1 MKKEFSLVSS
11 FFENVVS
18 AGNTFLWSYVLIF
31 LLIAVGIYFTVRT
44 NFVQFRFLGE
54 MLRLLGEGAKT
65 TVSRDNNGKVSSFQA
80 FCISTA
86 SRVGTGNL
94 AGVAM
99 AISVGGPGAVFWMWM
114 LALIGAASGFVES
127 TLAQIYKVKTRD
139 GYRGGPAYYMEKA
152 LGMRGMGI
160 LFSILI
166 TISFGLVFNS
176 VQANTITLAVEQAFG
191 VSRLVCG
198 LSLAAFATFV
208 IFGGVKRVARTSEI
222 IVPVMAVAYLLVAL
236 FIIVKNISQVPAVF
250 SLIIESAFGLK
261 QAVGGGMGVALM
273 QGIKRGLFS
282 NEAGMGS
289 APNAAATADVSH
301 PVKQGFIQTLG
312 VFTDTIL
319 ICSATAF
326 IVLLSGVWNTEGLTG
341 IQLTQAALSVHVG
354 GWGNNFVALCIL
366 LFAFSSIIGNYY
378 YGESN
383 IGFIHPDRKWIFL
396 YRVSVIGMVLMGSVA
411 KVQLVWD
418 MADLFMGAMAL
429 INLIAIALLGKI
441 AFAAL
446 KDYAR
451 QKKEG
456 KDPVFT
462 VNSIKGLK
470 NVECWGGNDG
480 MDRAVSGASSVSFKD
495 PVLVPV
501 SDPGTLHG

>member
-1 MKKEFSLVSS
+1 
-11 FFENVVS
+11 
-18 AGNTFLWSYVLIF
+18 
-31 LLIAVGIYFTVRT
+31 
-44 NFVQFRFLGE
+44 
-54 MLRLLGEGAKT
+54 
-65 TVSRDNNGKVSSFQA
+65 
-80 FCISTA
+80 
-86 SRVGTGNL
+86 
-94 AGVAM
+94 
-99 AISVGGPGAVFWMWM
+99 
-114 LALIGAASGFVES
+114 VES
-127 TLAQIYKVKTRD
+127 TLAQIYKVKTKD

-198 LSLAAFATFV
+198 LFLAAFATFI

-236 FIIVKNISQVPAVF
+236 FVIVKNISQVPAVF

-289 APNAAATADVSH
+289 APNAAATAEVSH

-326 IVLLSGVWNTEGLTG
+326 IVLLSGVWKTEGLTG

-411 KVQLVWD
+411 KVQIVWD
-418 MADLFMGAMAL
+418 MADFFMGAMAL
-429 INLIAIALLGKI
+429 INLIAITLLGKI

-456 KDPVFT
+456 NDPVFT

-470 NVECWGGNDG
+470 NVECWGGNEEMNAAHLLDG
-480 MDRAVSGASSVSFKD
+480 
-495 PVLVPV
+495 LQ
-501 SDPGTLHG
+501 

>member
-1 MKKEFSLVSS
+1 MLGFLENIVST
-11 FFENVVS
+11 
-18 AGNTFLWSYVLIF
+18 GNTFLWSYVLIV
-31 LLIAVGIYFTVRT
+31 LLIAIGIYFTIRT

-54 MLRLLGEGAKT
+54 MIRLLGEGAKKST
-65 TVSRDNNGKVSSFQA
+65 SKDSDGNVSSFQA

-94 AGVAM
+94 AGVAI
-99 AISVGGPGAVFWMWM
+99 AIAIGGPGAVFWMWM
-114 LALIGAASGFVES
+114 LALVSASSGFVES
-127 TLAQIYKVKTRD
+127 TLAQIYKVKDKD

-160 LFSILI
+160 VFSILI
-166 TISFGLVFNS
+166 TICFGLVFNS
-176 VQANTITLAVEQAFG
+176 VQANTITLAFEHAFG
-191 VSRLVCG
+191 IDRLVTG
-198 LSLAAFATFV
+198 LILAILAAFV
-208 IFGGVKRVARTSEI
+208 IFGGVKRVAKTSEI

-236 FIIVKNISQVPAVF
+236 FVIGKNISQVPAIF
-250 SLIIESAFGLK
+250 SLIIHSAFGLK
-261 QAVGGGMGVALM
+261 EAVGGGMGIALM

-301 PVKQGFIQTLG
+301 PVKQGFVQTLG

-326 IVLLSGVWNTEGLTG
+326 IILLSGAWTAKGLTG
-341 IQLTQAALSVHVG
+341 IQLTQAALSSQVG
-354 GWGNNFVALCIL
+354 GWGNNFIALCIM
-366 LFAFSSIIGNYY
+366 LFAFSSIVGNYY

-383 IGFIHPDRKWIFL
+383 IEFINTNKKWLFF
-396 YRVSVIGMVLMGSVA
+396 YRIAVVAMVLMGSIA
-411 KVQLVWD
+411 KVQVVWN
-418 MADLFMGAMAL
+418 MADLFMGSMAL
-429 INLIAIALLGKI
+429 INLIAIVLLGKI

-462 VNSIKGLK
+462 VNSIEGLK
-470 NVECWGGNDG
+470 NVECWGE
-480 MDRAVSGASSVSFKD
+480 K
-495 PVLVPV
+495 LIEKE
-501 SDPGTLHG
+501 